1 MEFSHTRRRRAC
13 GHRTACDHRT
23 AVLHNHCS
31 MIDQER
37 LSASLTVREQ
47 KNFDTDFPSALG
59 FPKDA

>member
-1 MEFSHTRRRRAC
+1 
-13 GHRTACDHRT
+13 
-23 AVLHNHCS
+23 